1 MMELLKM
8 SNDITKEEIIKKRK
22 IEIDNYIRALKSLLC
37 LRKLILEKLSGEFY
51 FGSKLNYKNPKG
63 RDPQTPDYIVKL
75 TDSVWVGEIKKSLPN
90 PEKFK
95 SEEEYIKKIIE
106 QKLMLQLKKYDEPF
120 KEVES
125 DEHDIVLMVPSRD
138 VEAVGI
144 LKVKYLEKQP
154 EDEKFKNNFAIIVY
168 SIEPGANSTE
178 FIIIKLDYGVIR
190 NKDAFDALRMGY
202 KKMLGEIKDDLA
214 KYKIYEETDKTP
226 IEYVMTL
233 LWTDI
238 FPEIIEKG
246 NVEKIIEWRNK
257 KEHIFEVKLDKL
269 IEYLHKMY
277 TLPSLNENDKRQFST
292 KLITDAMK
300 MFSKIQLKNERTGQL
315 EPAVT
320 IEDRDSMTFKV
331 IYKNFRE
338 KNELKYILNALYSKK
353 EVIKEVEK
361 KEPDLFQKSLSD
373 YKD

>member
-1 MMELLKM
+1 
-8 SNDITKEEIIKKRK
+8 
-22 IEIDNYIRALKSLLC
+22 
-37 LRKLILEKLSGEFY
+37 
-51 FGSKLNYKNPKG
+51 
-63 RDPQTPDYIVKL
+63 
-75 TDSVWVGEIKKSLPN
+75 
-90 PEKFK
+90 
-95 SEEEYIKKIIE
+95 
-106 QKLMLQLKKYDEPF
+106 
-120 KEVES
+120 
-125 DEHDIVLMVPSRD
+125 
-138 VEAVGI
+138 
-144 LKVKYLEKQP
+144 
-154 EDEKFKNNFAIIVY
+154 
-168 SIEPGANSTE
+168 
-178 FIIIKLDYGVIR
+178 
-190 NKDAFDALRMGY
+190 
-202 KKMLGEIKDDLA
+202 
-214 KYKIYEETDKTP
+214 
-226 IEYVMTL
+226 MTL